1 MPREADYYS
10 PGEAARM
17 LGLAELTVLGL
28 LTSGQLEGHQD
39 EQARWWI
46 PATAVD
52 EAVRR
57 SRGKE
62 GSVHPSMEETIP
74 ITLESYEPQASEDA
88 VVSEETTRLSAVPED
103 GEGRWADTADTVL
116 RLTSELGELRAK
128 LEQTAK
134 TESALREE
142 RDQARAE
149 ASRLQLEL
157 EAERSKEFWRR
168 LFGGR

>member
-17 LGLAELTVLGL
+17 LGMAELTVLGL

-39 EQARWWI
+39 ELARWWI

-57 SRGKE
+57 SRDRE
-62 GSVHPSMEETIP
+62 ASVHPSMEETIP
-74 ITLESYEPQASEDA
+74 ITLESHEPQASEDA
-88 VVSEETTRLSAVPED
+88 VISEETTTLSDVPED
-103 GEGRWADTADTVL
+103 GEGRWADPADTVL

-128 LEQTAK
+128 LELTAK

-149 ASRLQLEL
+149 ASRLRTEL
-157 EAERSKEFWRR
+157 EAERSKGFWRR
-168 LFGGR
+168 LFGG

>member
-17 LGLAELTVLGL
+17 LGLAEFTVLGL
-28 LTSGQLEGHQD
+28 LTSGQLEGQQD
-39 EQARWWI
+39 KQARWWI

-57 SRGKE
+57 SRGIE
-62 GSVHPSMEETIP
+62 TSVHPSMEETIP
-74 ITLESYEPQASEDA
+74 IPLERHEPQASEDA
-88 VVSEETTRLSAVPED
+88 VVSEDTTTSSAVPED
-103 GEGRWADTADTVL
+103 GEGRYTDTADTVL
-116 RLTSELGELRAK
+116 HLTSELGELRAK
-128 LEQTAK
+128 LEATAK

-149 ASRLQLEL
+149 ASKLRSEL
-157 EAERSKEFWRR
+157 EAERSKGFWRR
-168 LFGGR
+168 LFGA